1 MHPTKLTLSPQTQT
15 HKQIK
20 AQSRSMPP
28 TKAPLT
34 KPSVPRPTTTPQ
46 RPIGPFEHIPRQQ
59 NGRYDAI
66 AIKVKLMESLGEK
79 ATRYWGQLKKYLI
92 GKLSIGELRD
102 VATNLLTKE
111 QMELHNTL
119 ILAIIHN
126 ASQKEPPP
134 PDTQANGP
142 WKRKHGF
149 GDDDDDR
156 MASQSDAK
164 RRRLKRLVMSLPREE
179 RERIKML
186 RTQVKERSYHGAFA
200 QSLPH
205 PPIRQK
211 LPVFALPDFVPIPP
225 KHVDD
230 MRPQTCQEM
239 LALPDADALKRRLIH
254 IAQANGLASI
264 QDECVPF
271 MRFALESH
279 LKNILGNAIQKVR
292 TGGSLGI
299 STADFRMNK
308 KLHAAV
314 AVTQKNTLTAHDLA
328 FSFEVSPH
336 ILVEPSDARERL
348 TSDVKCGN
356 AKLVRLDY
364 RILNITRNVYT
375 YRTFFSYETL

>member
-59 NGRYDAI
+59 NGRYDAV

-126 ASQKEPPP
+126 ASQKESPP
-134 PDTQANGP
+134 PDIQANGP

-156 MASQSDAK
+156 TATQSDAK

-179 RERIKML
+179 RERIKMIRVRIMGSFPL
-186 RTQVKERSYHGAFA
+186 PYLPTEVSASPTQVKERSYHDAFT

-314 AVTQKNTLTAHDLA
+314 GSTQKNTLTAHDLA

-348 TSDVKCGN
+348 TSDV
-356 AKLVRLDY
+356 LTDDDDD
-364 RILNITRNVYT
+364 
-375 YRTFFSYETL
+375 